1 MNVTIIHIK
10 TDTKIRDEARKVA
23 EEYGL
28 SLTGLVNVVLRQI
41 AKTKHLTVNLND
53 EEPSEYLLKEMKQAK
68 ADREA
73 GRASPIFHSAKEMEE
88 WIEKQN
94 V

>member
-1 MNVTIIHIK
+1 MNITTIHIK

-23 EEYGL
+23 EEHGF
-28 SLTGLVNVVLRQI
+28 SLTGLVNIVLRQI
-41 AKTKHLTVNLND
+41 AKTKHLTVNLDD

-68 ADREA
+68 TDRER